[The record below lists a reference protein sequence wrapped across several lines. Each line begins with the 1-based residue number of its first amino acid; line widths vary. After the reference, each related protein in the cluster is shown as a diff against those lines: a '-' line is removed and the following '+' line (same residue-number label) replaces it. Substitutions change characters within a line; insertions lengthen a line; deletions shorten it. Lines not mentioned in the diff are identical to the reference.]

1 MSDEQT
7 PLVRWAAWATGRIS
21 ERMRQAQQYLDMDCR
36 ALAEEEIFAGRAMLE
51 LMQEFQRMVLDDGRT
66 DQERTGP
73 EDT

>member
-1 MSDEQT
+1 
-7 PLVRWAAWATGRIS
+7 
-21 ERMRQAQQYLDMDCR
+21 MRQAQQYLDMDCR
-36 ALAEEEIFAGRAMLE
+36 ALAEEEIRTGKAMLE